1 MPFDEVGYGPV
12 ALQLLKWSQLHF
24 ELDLSQFLE
33 ACISPTK
40 ELLLLLSSENDALL
54 LPLVAGKS
62 SFCTSGNEHDVENR
76 SSEGHDRPSPS
87 VIPSQKLESPW
98 EQFPAI
104 HNVKSLAW
112 GQFGDTYGHHE
123 DFSFT
128 EILCVTNDQ
137 EITIHAFCTPRK
149 NSETFNPQHDSDAT
163 WGNWV
168 VWGPTLCRR
177 SDELVCNSNGHFNS
191 DCKLRSRHETDC
203 RNLQSHSFA
212 KKWLQS
218 CFIELDAGVFD
229 GHFLARFPR
238 KRSSS
243 CSSAV
248 VSFSIYRLSLK
259 FLELLSNGTISGERK
274 QTSFASANHPS
285 SVAFD
290 VPVTRTSMSS
300 DGDDSDIS
308 YKCCKVFSSD
318 SYQKIGMV
326 LESIENGK
334 SITDDTAR
342 NTFRSFVIVLS
353 VCPWGIEWLY
363 ATDMQKLS
371 LNLNMEDAWSD
382 FQFSVNYL
390 VFLHTSGLIFVMDAN
405 HGNPVSQFHV
415 QDSCGLSSIHSTHHF
430 DPRHLMI
437 NDRSSVIGMPDGSS
451 YKFTGHPGHGSGK
464 LVFKRLV
471 VSSSSM
477 LIAVVDQYGTVYVIY
492 ANEHLPKCNKS
503 SVPIPCYHDYFS
515 GIESGWEVAGYDV
528 GNQKALFGGSMLEG
542 TYTLRRNAT
551 TGGLRKKSEH
561 NTKVFGNGFH
571 SCASASTGLF
581 SSSCQHDPCTP
592 PRRVLLPTEGCTVDD
607 PISVSSFGVT
617 RFVTCSNKSEVSK
630 LVHTCQHV
638 SSVLDERDLGVSHS
652 KVPYITRESNFL
664 GKVIACC
671 FQECIYL
678 VTQDGLFVV
687 LPLLLLSS
695 NVFPTKTRSGFNSRS
710 ASRQYDL
717 EYSLC
722 MEKSNNLWIP
732 WQVEIIDRV
741 ILYEGPEQADSI
753 CLRNGWDLKL
763 SRVRRMQLALHYL
776 NYKEIE
782 RSLEMLTDVNMAEE
796 GILMLLFTAIYQ
808 IFCVRGADTDLAL
821 AARCLSVAA
830 CFATK
835 MIRKYCSIL
844 SEKDV
849 VACVDEKNDTN
860 NERLKEM
867 SFFLEIIR
875 NFQRRM
881 AATGRTPTNIEYDD
895 IPVVMDTN
903 LAQEESPL
911 DDQLERGSQGTFY
924 ATKVKEGDL
933 AGLLPQSEYVSSGLE
948 LAPVGAGDDD
958 EAFGSQLGKS
968 DSLENPKD
976 MISRWVVDNLD
987 FRSVVKD
994 ALLTDRLPLAVLQ
1007 LHIRNLKESTT
1018 VEDSNDNFSMV
1029 RDIGQSVAY
1038 DLFVKGEGELAITTL
1053 QRLGEDVETSLR
1065 QLLLGT
1071 VRRSI
1076 RLQVAEEM
1084 KRFGFLRSIEIET
1097 LGKLSLVERLYPSSS
1112 FWRTYT
1118 NSRKSIDAS
1127 SNSTPEVELL
1137 SIQLHGGGSIACG
1150 EIDGVVTDPW
1160 KGMYRDHEVAT
1171 TLDDTVPNGYW
1182 SCAAVWSDSWD
1193 QRTIDRIVLDSH
1205 APIGVNVAWESE
1217 LVYHISHDDWE
1228 EVDKLLNIIPA
1239 TSLSEGCLRI
1249 NLERSHSSDT
1259 VISTDAIMDNT
1270 KLICS
1275 SEDIEP
1281 VYMDV
1286 QHVKTLRL
1294 PIYDRCSTWMRN
1306 LVERKLAKDG
1316 IFIRDYW
1323 ESIDDI
1329 LPLIVQSGLLS
1340 MDGMVSYCTG
1350 TGQVLE
1356 NPTRALIDT
1365 KEHSEDHYMNTLH
1378 KLFACYCVRYNLPSL
1393 MELYLDNQKLAFDNN
1408 SVYSLLEA
1416 VGDCQWARWLLFSR
1430 VKGCEYE
1437 ASFANARSIFARHM
1451 AQQVN
1456 LNVLEINEIVQ
1467 TVDDLA
1473 EGGGEFAAVATLV
1486 YAPQP
1491 MQNCLCSGSI
1501 KRNYSGSF
1509 QCTLEN
1515 LKHGLQQ
1522 FPTLWRAL
1530 VAACFEQDIYGY
1542 PLNPGGNAH
1551 YKSAF
1556 SDYLIWRD
1564 SIFTT
1569 VGGDTSLIQMLPSW
1583 FSKSTRRLIKIF
1595 VQGPLAWQST
1605 TDDISSG
1612 GPFPHRANPPF
1623 IDNHES
1629 AGFNPISWEAA
1640 TQTSMEELYASI
1652 QENTSG
1658 IEHHLHRGR
1667 ALAAFNYLIGLRALE
1682 LKSAHS
1688 HHGAVGGS
1696 SFAQT
1701 NIQSD
1706 VQTLLGSLTQNER
1719 SIISSVMRL
1728 AIMHFE
1734 DSALV
1739 ASCAFL
1745 LELCGISANMIR
1757 LDVAVLKRISSY
1769 YKTVEAKSHLEHTS
1783 PRGSPFHAMPLEGDI
1798 CLTLSRA
1805 LADDYI
1811 RLEKLNN
1818 NEQNEIPRFDALNRP
1833 SRNITN
1839 LLLLLEMASLPSI
1852 CDGRT
1857 AGTWL
1862 MSGVG
1867 DGLELREKQRAASQH
1882 WGLVM
1887 TFCQMHHLPLSTK
1900 YLSVLAKDN
1909 DWVGFLTEAQ
1919 MSRIPM
1925 ESIIREVQE
1934 FSDPRL
1940 KVHIL
1945 TVLRNIQPVR
1955 KEISS
1960 ASSHSTDRLH
1970 VSISGG
1976 NCSNSVELFGLIAE
1990 CEKQKSPG
1998 EALLVKAKDLHWS
2011 LLAMVASCFPD
2022 VSALSCLTV
2031 WLEISAARETT
2042 SIKVNDISSQIA
2054 SNVGA
2059 AVKAT
2064 NALPTC
2070 SRSVQFHYNRKKTK
2084 RRRQA
2089 NNLDSG
2095 IASFDVSDA
2104 SSSSEISSVKIITN
2118 EVQGRNVNAQGRNSN
2133 HDEEGLSHLS
2143 NMIAVLCE
2151 QHLFIPLL
2159 RAFEM
2164 FLPSS
2169 SLLPFLRS
2177 LQAFSQMRLTEAS
2190 AHLAS
2195 FSARIKEGQLLIST
2209 NREESIKTTWISSTA
2224 VKSADAMLATCPSM
2238 YEKRRLLLLLA
2249 SAEFGD
2255 GGSASGYFRRLY
2267 WKINL
2272 AEPLFCKDGDVLFDN
2287 ENLDDSLLLEALE
2300 KSGHWEQ
2307 ARNWAKLLES
2317 STTPLRQSAHHVT
2330 EMQAESMVAEWKEFL
2345 WDVPEERAAIWI
2357 HCQTLF
2363 LRHSFPPLQA
2373 GKFFLKHAEY
2383 IEKDVSA
2390 RELCEI
2396 LLLSLQW
2403 LSGTITQ
2410 STPVYP
2416 LHLLREIETRVWL
2429 LAVESEAQYE
2439 TERSLTMP
2447 ISFQNQ
2453 VGGNGISIV
2462 EQTANVISK
2471 MDIHINNMMIRSNE
2485 KNGTREG
2492 AQQSWNLQ
2500 GLDGSGGTSAR
2511 FRRKTRNYQ
2520 TMRRTSVDPVYHNY
2534 DTDDYPSKSQTLRN
2548 ENDMASLLIQE
2559 DNPTTEPA
2567 FSGWEE
2573 RLRPAEVERAI
2584 LSLLEFGQIH
2594 AAKQLQQKLSP
2605 AMVPYELI
2613 IVDVS
2618 LRIASVSSG
2627 SNNEISTSLLDADIL
2642 SVLDSFGI
2650 TNSCITIDTLQVLES
2665 LGIRCREGCGRG
2677 LCKRIYA
2684 VYKAAKVL
2692 QVPFSEVFDK
2702 KPTEL
2707 LQLLSLKAQD
2717 SLEEAKLLVQSHV
2730 IPSSVIAR
2738 ILAESFLKGL
2748 LAAHRGGY
2756 MESQKEEGP
2765 APLLWRFSDFLKWA
2779 ELCPSESEI
2788 GHALMRLVI
2797 TGQEIPHA
2805 CEVELLIL
2813 SHLFYKSSSCL
2824 DGVDVLVT
2832 LAANRVDSYVQEG
2845 DFSCL
2850 ARLVTGVSNFH
2861 ALNFILGILIENGQ
2875 LDLLLQ
2881 KYSSADAAT
2890 GTAVSVRGFR
2900 MAVLTALKQFNP
2912 HDLDAIA
2919 TVYNHFDMKH
2929 ETALLLESRSKLCL
2943 QQWSLQRYKDRL
2955 NVDLLESMHY
2965 LIQAAEV
2972 YATIDAGQKT
2982 HQACA
2987 HASLISLQMR
2997 VPDLQWLDLSA
3008 TNARRL
3014 LVYQS
3019 HFQEALIVAEAYGLN
3034 QPSEWVLVLWDLML
3048 RSDLIEQFVAEF
3060 VCVLPLHPSMLL
3072 ELAKF
3077 CRAEV
3082 AARGDQF
3089 HFSSWLSPGGTSAE
3103 RVRHLGRSFRSLLK
3117 RTRDLRLRVQLATTA
3132 TGFNDI
3138 INSCNNVLDKVPDS
3152 AGPLILR
3159 KGHGGAYLPL
3169 M

>member
-1 MPFDEVGYGPV
+1 MPFDEIGDGPV
-12 ALQLLKWSQLHF
+12 ALQLLKWSQLHI
-24 ELDLSQFLE
+24 EIDLSQFLE
-33 ACISPTK
+33 AFISPTK
-40 ELLLLLSSENDALL
+40 ELLLLLSSEHDALL
-54 LPLVAGKS
+54 LPLAA
-62 SFCTSGNEHDVENR
+62 GNEADVGNLSSEERGR
-76 SSEGHDRPSPS
+76 SSASTFPSY
-87 VIPSQKLESPW
+87 KRESPW
-98 EQFPAI
+98 DRFPAV

-112 GQFGDTYGHHE
+112 GRFGDTYDHHE
-123 DFSFT
+123 GFSFS
-128 EILCVTNDQ
+128 EILFVTNGQ
-137 EITIHAFCTPRK
+137 EITVHAFCTPRK
-149 NSETFNPQHDSDAT
+149 NSEIFNPQYDNDAT
-163 WGNWV
+163 CGNCV
-168 VWGPTLCRR
+168 AWGPVICRQ
-177 SDELVCNSNGHFNS
+177 SEGQCISNSLEHESICSSHGCFNS
-191 DCKLRSRHETDC
+191 GCTLHSDHESDYI
-203 RNLQSHSFA
+203 NMYNHSFA

-218 CFIELDAGVFD
+218 RFIELDAGVSD
-229 GHFLARFPR
+229 GHFLARFPK
-238 KRSSS
+238 KRLPS
-243 CSSAV
+243 CCSAV
-248 VSFSIYRLSLK
+248 VSFNIYHLSLK
-259 FLELLSNGTISGERK
+259 FLDFLSNGTISKGERR
-274 QTSFASANHPS
+274 QTSIASANLQS
-285 SVAFD
+285 YVAFD
-290 VPVTRTSMSS
+290 VPVTRKSMSS
-300 DGDDSDIS
+300 DGDDNDIP
-308 YKCCKVFSSD
+308 YKCHKIFSSG
-318 SYQKIGMV
+318 SHKKIGMV
-326 LESIENGK
+326 LGSVENGK
-334 SITDDTAR
+334 SVNDDTAR
-342 NTFRSFVIVLS
+342 NTSRSFIIVLS

-363 ATDMQKLS
+363 ATDIQRLS
-371 LNLNMEDAWSD
+371 LNLNMEEAWSD
-382 FQFSVNYL
+382 FQLSDDFL
-390 VFLHTSGLIFVMDAN
+390 LFLHTSGLIFVMSADD
-405 HGNPVSQFHV
+405 GNPVSQFHV
-415 QDSCGLSSIHSTHHF
+415 QDSSGFSSIHSTHCFEPEHG
-430 DPRHLMI
+430 MI
-437 NDRSSVIGMPDGSS
+437 NDPSSLTGMSDV
-451 YKFTGHPGHGSGK
+451 THRSGK
-464 LVFKRLV
+464 TKIVFRRLV
-471 VSSSSM
+471 VSSSSK
-477 LIAVVDQYGTVYVIY
+477 LIAVVDQYGTVYVLY
-492 ANEHLPKCNKS
+492 MSEHLPKCNIS
-503 SVPIPCYHDYFS
+503 SVPIPSCHDYFS
-515 GIESGWEVAGYDV
+515 GIQSGWEVPGYDV
-528 GNQKALFGGSMLEG
+528 GNQKALVGSSMLEA
-542 TYTLRRNAT
+542 TYTLRSKAT
-551 TGGLRKKSEH
+551 MGGYRKKTEH
-561 NTKVFGNGFH
+561 NAGALGNGFH
-571 SCASASTGLF
+571 CSCHHGRCT
-581 SSSCQHDPCTP
+581 CTP
-592 PRRVLLPTEGCTVDD
+592 LRRVLLPTEGCTGYD
-607 PISVSSFGVT
+607 PISVSAFGVT
-617 RFVTCSNKSEVSK
+617 QFVTCANKFEGSK
-630 LVHTCQHV
+630 VVHTCLHV
-638 SSVLDERDLGVSHS
+638 SSVLDERDLGVGHS
-652 KVPYITRESNFL
+652 SLLYGIRESSFS

-671 FQECIYL
+671 FQECMYL
-678 VTQDGLFVV
+678 VSQDGLFVV
-687 LPLLLLSS
+687 LPLLLLSP
-695 NVFPTKTRSGFNSRS
+695 NVFPTKTRSGFKSES
-710 ASRQYDL
+710 AHRHYDL
-717 EYSLC
+717 EYSLS
-722 MEKSNNLWIP
+722 MEKSNSFWTP
-732 WQVEIIDRV
+732 WQVEIIDRA

-753 CLRNGWDLKL
+753 CLKNGWDLKL
-763 SRVRRMQLALHYL
+763 SRVRRMQLALHHL
-776 NYKEIE
+776 NCKEIE
-782 RSLEMLTDVNMAEE
+782 RSLEMLADVTMAED
-796 GILMLLFTAIYQ
+796 GILMLLFTAVYQ
-808 IFCVRGADTDLAL
+808 IFCLRGADTDLSL
-821 AARCLSVAA
+821 VARCLPIAA

-835 MIRKYCSIL
+835 MIRKYCSTV
-844 SEKDV
+844 SEEDT
-849 VACVDEKNDTN
+849 VACVDKKNNTN
-860 NERLKEM
+860 CERLREM
-867 SFFLEIIR
+867 AFFLEIIR
-875 NFQRRM
+875 NFQCRM
-881 AATGRTPTNIEYDD
+881 PTTGRAPTNTEGDN
-895 IPVVMDTN
+895 IPVMVDAN
-903 LAQEESPL
+903 LVQEVSPPEEHL
-911 DDQLERGSQGTFY
+911 GRGSQGVLY
-924 ATKVKEGDL
+924 ATKGRDGDM
-933 AGLLPQSEYVSSGLE
+933 AVLLPKLECESSGLE
-948 LAPVGAGDDD
+948 LAPVVCSLGPGG

-976 MISRWVVDNLD
+976 MISRWVADDVDL
-987 FRSVVKD
+987 RSIVKD
-994 ALLTDRLPLAVLQ
+994 ALMTDRLPLAVLQ
-1007 LHIRNLKESTT
+1007 LHLRNLKEITT
-1018 VEDSNDNFSMV
+1018 EEDSNDHFSIV
-1029 RDIGQSVAY
+1029 RDIGRSVAY
-1038 DLFVKGEGELAITTL
+1038 DLFLKGESELAIGTL

-1065 QLLLGT
+1065 QLLFGT
-1071 VRRSI
+1071 VRRSV
-1076 RLQVAEEM
+1076 RLQVSKEM
-1084 KRFGFLRSIEIET
+1084 ERFGFLRSPENET
-1097 LGKLSLVERLYPSSS
+1097 LEKLSLVERLYSSNS
-1112 FWRTYT
+1112 FWRTYM
-1118 NSRKSIDAS
+1118 NRKKSIDAS
-1127 SNSTPEVELL
+1127 SISTPETEPP
-1137 SIQLHGGGSIACG
+1137 SIQLHRGGSITCG
-1150 EIDGVVTDPW
+1150 EIDGVVTEPW
-1160 KGMYRDHEVAT
+1160 KSTFRDHEVAT
-1171 TLDDTVPNGYW
+1171 EIEDTVSNGYW

-1193 QRTIDRIVLDSH
+1193 QITIDRIVLDSH
-1205 APIGVNVAWESE
+1205 SPVGVNVSWESE

-1228 EVDKLLNIIPA
+1228 EVDKLLNAIPA
-1239 TSLSEGCLRI
+1239 ASVSEGCLKI
-1249 NLERSHSSDT
+1249 NLEKSHSINT
-1259 VISTDAIMDNT
+1259 VISADTSMDDTN
-1270 KLICS
+1270 LICS

-1281 VYMDV
+1281 VYMDIPN
-1286 QHVKTLRL
+1286 VKTLRL
-1294 PIYDRCSTWMRN
+1294 PVYNRCSSWMRN

-1329 LPLIVQSGLLS
+1329 LPLIVESGLLS
-1340 MDGMVSYCTG
+1340 MDYMGSFCTQPEQ
-1350 TGQVLE
+1350 TLQF
-1356 NPTRALIDT
+1356 PTRANLIDT
-1365 KEHSEDHYMNTLH
+1365 KEISEDPCMNTLH

-1393 MELYLDNQKLAFDNN
+1393 MDLYLDHHKLALDNN
-1408 SVYSLLEA
+1408 SVCSLLEA
-1416 VGDCQWARWLLFSR
+1416 VGECQWARWLLLSR
-1430 VKGCEYE
+1430 VKGCEYD
-1437 ASFANARSIFARHM
+1437 ASFANARSILAKRM
-1451 AQQVN
+1451 DQQVN
-1456 LNVLEINEIVQ
+1456 LNVMEMNEIVQ
-1467 TVDDLA
+1467 TVDDMA

-1491 MQNCLCSGSI
+1491 MQNCLCSGGV

-1515 LKHGLQQ
+1515 LKHGLQR

-1530 VAACFEQDIYGY
+1530 VAACFEQDIYGH

-1551 YKSAF
+1551 CKSAF

-1583 FSKSTRRLIKIF
+1583 FSKATRRLIKIF
-1595 VQGPLAWQST
+1595 VQGPLAWRSIA
-1605 TDDISSG
+1605 DDTSSG
-1612 GPFPHRANPPF
+1612 GALPHRTNPPF

-1640 TQTSMEELYASI
+1640 TQRSMEELYATL

-1658 IEHHLHRGR
+1658 IEHHLHCGR
-1667 ALAAFNYLIGLRALE
+1667 ALAAFKYLLGLRAFE
-1682 LKSAHS
+1682 LKSGHS
-1688 HHGAVGGS
+1688 RHGAIGGS
-1696 SFAQT
+1696 SLAQT

-1706 VQTLLGSLTQNER
+1706 VQTLLGSLTQKER
-1719 SIISSVMRL
+1719 SMISSVMRL

-1745 LELCGISANMIR
+1745 LELCGVSANMIR

-1769 YKTVEAKSHLEHTS
+1769 FKTMEAKSHLEHTS
-1783 PRGSPFHAMPLEGDI
+1783 SRGSAFHAMPLEGDI

-1811 RLEKLNN
+1811 RLEKLNY
-1818 NEQNEIPRFDALNRP
+1818 NEQNETPRFEALNRP
-1833 SRNITN
+1833 SRNIMN
-1839 LLLLLEMASLPSI
+1839 LLLLLEMASLPSVD
-1852 CDGRT
+1852 DGRT
-1857 AGTWL
+1857 AGSWL

-1940 KVHIL
+1940 RVHVL
-1945 TVLRNIQPVR
+1945 TVLRNIHFER
-1955 KEISS
+1955 KKLSS
-1960 ASSHSTDRLH
+1960 ASSSSTDRLH

-1976 NCSNSVELFGLIAE
+1976 NHSTSIELFGLIAE
-1990 CEKQKSPG
+1990 CEKQKCPG

-2054 SNVGA
+2054 ANVGA

-2064 NALPTC
+2064 NALLAC
-2070 SRSVQFHYNRKKTK
+2070 NRSVQFHYNRKKTK
-2084 RRRQA
+2084 RRRQL
-2089 NNLDSG
+2089 NNLDTG
-2095 IASFDVSDA
+2095 IASFDVSDI
-2104 SSSSEISSVKIITN
+2104 SSSTQTTSLKITTN
-2118 EVQGRNVNAQGRNSN
+2118 GGQGKSMNAQCRNSN

-2164 FLPSS
+2164 FLPSC

-2195 FSARIKEGQLLIST
+2195 FSARIKEGQLLINT
-2209 NREESIKTTWISSTA
+2209 NREEPIKTTWISSTA
-2224 VKSADAMLATCPSM
+2224 VKAADAMLATCPSI

-2272 AEPLFCKDGDVLFDN
+2272 AEPLFCKDGDVLFDS
-2287 ENLDDSLLLEALE
+2287 ENLDDASLLEALE
-2300 KSGHWEQ
+2300 KSGHWDQ
-2307 ARNWAKLLES
+2307 ARNWAKQLES
-2317 STTPLRQSAHHVT
+2317 STAPLRLSAHHVT

-2345 WDVPEERAAIWI
+2345 WDVPEERAAIWN

-2383 IEKDVSA
+2383 IEKDVPA

-2410 STPVYP
+2410 SILVYP

-2447 ISFQNQ
+2447 ISFQSQ
-2453 VGGNGISIV
+2453 VGGNGTSIV

-2471 MDIHINNMMIRSNE
+2471 MDIHINSMMIRTSD
-2485 KNGTREG
+2485 KNLTREG
-2492 AQQSWNLQ
+2492 AQPSRSLQ
-2500 GLDGSGGTSAR
+2500 GLDGSGGANAR

-2520 TMRRTSVDPVYHNY
+2520 ILRRTSVDPLYQNY
-2534 DTDDYPSKSQTLRN
+2534 DTDDYPGKSQTLSSDS
-2548 ENDMASLLIQE
+2548 DMASMSIQE
-2559 DNPTTEPA
+2559 ENTKTEPA

-2605 AMVPYELI
+2605 AMVPSELV
-2613 IVDVS
+2613 IVDLS
-2618 LRIASVSSG
+2618 LRIASMSSD
-2627 SNNEISTSLLDADIL
+2627 SSNEISTSLLDADCL
-2642 SVLDSFGI
+2642 SVLDSYGI
-2650 TNSCITIDTLQVLES
+2650 NYSSNFIDTLQVLES

-2684 VYKAAKVL
+2684 VYKSAKVL
-2692 QVPFSEVFDK
+2692 QVPFSEAFDK

-2832 LAANRVDSYVQEG
+2832 LAANRVDSYVIEG

-2943 QQWSLQRYKDRL
+2943 QQWSLQRHKDHL

-2997 VPDLQWLDLSA
+2997 VPDLQWLALSA

-3019 HFQEALIVAEAYGLN
+3019 RFQEALIVAEAYGLN

-3048 RSDLIEQFVAEF
+3048 RPDLIEQFVAEF

-3089 HFSSWLSPGGTSAE
+3089 HFSSWLSSGGTSAE

-3117 RTRDLRLRVQLATTA
+3117 RTRDLRLRMQLATTA
-3132 TGFNDI
+3132 TGLNDI
-3138 INSCNNVLDKVPDS
+3138 IHSCNKVLDKVPDC